1 MSTPTTGHR
10 HAWIDASAGIAGD
23 MLLGALLDAGAR
35 LQAVQEAV
43 TAVTGPGVRI
53 DVTEVT
59 RAGLR
64 ALRAEVM
71 IEVPEPGMRPWT
83 QLRDVLV
90 QAELPDAVRQRSL
103 DVFGTLAGAEARV
116 HGIPAGAVAFHEAGA
131 LDSIA
136 DVVGSCAALV
146 DLGIDTLSVS
156 QIAVGSGA
164 VATEH
169 GELAIPTPAV
179 AELARG
185 WEVVSGG
192 SGELATPTGVAVMV
206 ALARGSEPMPH
217 LALQACG
224 VGAGTRDRP
233 GRANVTRA
241 FIGELC
247 RPAQDAG
254 DQVIL
259 LEANVDDLDPRV
271 WPSVLAALM
280 SAGADD
286 AWLVPIQMKKG
297 RPAHSLCVLCQPGR
311 QDDLIEVIFGNTTT
325 SGLRSSPR
333 HKVALARTWIPLAVD
348 GVRVR
353 IKVAHRG
360 GLIVQAMPEF
370 EDVAHA
376 ATATGLPVRQVLI
389 DASLEAARAGL
400 IPGRPAPPC

>member
-1 MSTPTTGHR
+1 MSTTDVGPR
-10 HAWIDASAGIAGD
+10 HAWVDASAGIAGD
-23 MLLGALLDAGAR
+23 MLLGALLDAGASLR
-35 LQAVQEAV
+35 TVQEAV
-43 TAVTGPGVRI
+43 TAVAGPGVRI
-53 DVTEVT
+53 ETAEVT

-64 ALRAEVM
+64 AMRAEV
-71 IEVPEPGMRPWT
+71 ITGGPEPGARPWA
-83 QLRDVLV
+83 QLRDLLV
-90 QAELPDAVRQRSL
+90 RASLPDAVRQRSM
-103 DVFGTLAGAEARV
+103 DVFGTLAAAEARV
-116 HGIPAGAVAFHEAGA
+116 HGIPAAAVHFHEAGA

-156 QIAVGSGA
+156 QIAVGSGS

-192 SGELATPTGVAVMV
+192 SGELATPTGVAIVV
-206 ALARGSEPMPH
+206 ALGSRSEPMPQ
-217 LALQACG
+217 LTLRACG
-224 VGAGTRDRP
+224 VGAGSRDRP
-233 GRANVTRA
+233 GRANVTRV
-241 FIGELC
+241 FVGEL
-247 RPAQDAG
+247 RQPVEDPAG
-254 DQVIL
+254 QVIL

-311 QDDLIEVIFGNTTT
+311 QDALIEVIFGSTST
-325 SGLRSSPR
+325 SGLRSSLR
-333 HKVALARTWIPLAVD
+333 HKVALARMWIPVEVG

-353 IKVAHRG
+353 IKVAHRD

-370 EDVAHA
+370 DDAAQA
-376 ATATGLPVRQVLI
+376 ATETGRPVRQVLI
-389 DASLEAARAGL
+389 DASLEATRAGL
-400 IPGRPAPPC
+400 SPGQPAPPG